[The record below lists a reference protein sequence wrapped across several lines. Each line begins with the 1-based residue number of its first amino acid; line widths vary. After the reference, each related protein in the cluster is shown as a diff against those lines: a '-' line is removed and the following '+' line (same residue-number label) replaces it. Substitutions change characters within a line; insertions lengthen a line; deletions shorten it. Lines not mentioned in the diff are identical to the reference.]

1 MMIFQNSV
9 RSRAPIA
16 PAARSHNGLTDRTPA
31 QAGMKLRTTPRRP
44 HYLPTIAVRGMGA
57 AAIPEAWRPYWTGAL
72 EE

>member
-1 MMIFQNSV
+1 MTD
-9 RSRAPIA
+9 RRIA
-16 PAARSHNGLTDRTPA
+16 VIVAVAVLGPCACGKADRTPA